1 MSAISRIIRPCF
13 HFSDGLTVNT
23 APHDPYAFLE
33 NLHSAET
40 QRFAA
45 EAHAETQARFT
56 ASEAFGQTVAEMVKQ
71 LQNPR
76 QIAFCQEHRARMYH
90 FHQDDDYPKG
100 VYQVCS
106 AASYRSG
113 YPEWET
119 LFSVA
124 DFDNVLGDDV
134 YLDGVSHY
142 IEQPERVLIS
152 LSRAGGDSAYTL
164 EFDLAAQKLVEG
176 GFHFPAGKNHIAWR
190 DENSVWV
197 CPAWHEEQT
206 TAAGYPR
213 EVWLVERG
221 QSFEESTP
229 VYRMDSDGMMVNA
242 WRYLDAQGAPIDL
255 IEAARG
261 FYTKTYLQVLPG
273 GEALPLNL
281 PEDCEI
287 SGYLAG
293 HLLLHLHSPWQRA
306 NQSYPAGSL
315 VAVKLNK
322 GETGAAQLLF
332 APSETQALES
342 VETTKRFVVASLLDN
357 VSGRLKAWRFSDGRW
372 QEETLPKLPQ
382 GALELTDQPWGG
394 DVLYIAASDFTTPLT
409 LFALDL
415 NVMELTVV
423 RRQPVQFDNNGI
435 TVQQLYA
442 ESADGERIP
451 YYHVGKNH
459 TPDTPAIV
467 YVYGGFAVPELPHYM
482 GSIGKY
488 WLEPGKSFVLANVRG
503 GGEFGPRWHRAAQG
517 IHKHKSVDDLLAVVR
532 NLHERGLSSPSRTAI
547 QGGSN
552 GGLITASAFVR
563 EPQAIGALVCEMP
576 LTDMLR
582 YPYLSAGASWT
593 DEYGHPGQP
602 EFTAALAELSPYHRL
617 SDGQTYP
624 PALITT
630 SLSDD
635 RVHPAHALKFY
646 AKLRRSSPRTWL
658 YAPVNGGH
666 TGNTTQEDSVTEF
679 ACILQFLNESLGT
692 ATGAPR
698 PSENAV
704 LQQHPQ
710 TPRKHQKT
718 APANGQTAE

>member
-1 MSAISRIIRPCF
+1 MNQTPR
-13 HFSDGLTVNT
+13 
-23 APHDPYAFLE
+23 DPYAFLE
-33 NLHSAET
+33 NLHSPET
-40 QRFAA
+40 LRFAA
-45 EAHAETQARFT
+45 EAHAETQARF
-56 ASEAFGQTVAEMVKQ
+56 ASSAAFGQTVAEMVKE

-90 FHQDDDYPKG
+90 FHQSSEHPKG
-100 VYQVCS
+100 VYRVCS

-113 YPEWET
+113 CPEWKT
-119 LFSVA
+119 LFSAA

-142 IEQPERVLIS
+142 VEQPERVLIS
-152 LSRAGGDSAYTL
+152 LSRAGGDAAYTL

-190 DENSVWV
+190 DFNSVWV
-197 CPAWHEEQT
+197 CPAWHPQQT

-221 QSFEESTP
+221 QSFEEAAS
-229 VYRMDSDGMMVNA
+229 VYRIGSDGLMVNA
-242 WRYLDAQGAPIDL
+242 WRYLDAQGAPLDL
-255 IEAARG
+255 IEAAHG

-273 GEALPLNL
+273 GKTLPLNL

-322 GETGAAQLLF
+322 GKTGTAHLLF
-332 APSETQALES
+332 APNETQALES
-342 VETTKRFVVASLLDN
+342 VETTKRFVAATLLDN

-372 QEETLPKLPQ
+372 HEETLPALPQ

-394 DVLYIAASDFTTPLT
+394 DVLYIAAGDFTTPLT

-415 NVMELTVV
+415 NVMELSVI
-423 RRQPVQFDNNGI
+423 RRQPPQFDTEGI
-435 TVQQLYA
+435 KVQQFYA
-442 ESADGERIP
+442 ESADSTRIP

-459 TPDTPAIV
+459 TPDTPALV

-517 IHKHKSVDDLLAVVR
+517 IHKHKSTDDLLAVVR
-532 NLHERGLSSPSRTAI
+532 DLHTRGLSSPAHTAI

-552 GGLITASAFVR
+552 GGLVTASAFVR
-563 EPQAIGALVCEMP
+563 EPQTIGALVCEMP

-582 YPYLSAGASWT
+582 YPYLSAGASWIE
-593 DEYGHPGQP
+593 EYGHPEHPQSA
-602 EFTAALAELSPYHRL
+602 AALAALSPYHRL
-617 SDGQTYP
+617 SDGRTYP

-658 YAPVNGGH
+658 YAPADGGH
-666 TGNTTQEDSVTEF
+666 TGNTTQEATAAEF
-679 ACILQFLNESLGT
+679 ACILQFLNETLGR
-692 ATGAPR
+692 APAQR
-698 PSENAV
+698 PSE
-704 LQQHPQ
+704 H
-710 TPRKHQKT
+710 T
-718 APANGQTAE
+718 APPSPPLTQQCPQRPPKAQKKQLTN